1 MKGYIIVDIPLKDL
15 VEFDEYGMV
24 AEVDIM
30 PETMTTRLELC
41 GHIERVEIRP
51 LPSRRRSMVEW
62 IDAKVKTHDLTE
74 YDKGWNDCIEF
85 LEGEDND

>member
-1 MKGYIIVDIPLKDL
+1 MKGYIIVDIPLKDP

-41 GHIERVEIRP
+41 GHIERAEIRS

-85 LEGEDND
+85 LEGDK